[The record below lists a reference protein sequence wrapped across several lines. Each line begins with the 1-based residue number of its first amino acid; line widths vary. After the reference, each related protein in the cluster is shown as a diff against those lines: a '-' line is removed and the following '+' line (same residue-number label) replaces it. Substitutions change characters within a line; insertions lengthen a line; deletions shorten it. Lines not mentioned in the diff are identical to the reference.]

1 MANTPA
7 QTERDRLERE
17 IERMEVKRRALD
29 LALGEFLHEGR
40 RTRDALERVGGHSHA
55 LEAKARGLK
64 KNAKLTRRDLEQTDR
79 EIESLQRQL
88 AEISTENSHSGDT

>member
-1 MANTPA
+1 MANAPT
-7 QTERDRLERE
+7 QMERDRLERE
-17 IERMEVKRRALD
+17 IERREMKRRALD

-64 KNAKLTRRDLEQTDR
+64 KNVKMTRQDLEQTDR
-79 EIESLQRQL
+79 EIGGLQRRL
-88 AEISTENSHSGDT
+88 AEIGTEIDQP

>member
-1 MANTPA
+1 MAKTPT
-7 QTERDRLERE
+7 QTEWDRLERE
-17 IERMEVKRRALD
+17 IERREVKRRALD

-64 KNAKLTRRDLEQTDR
+64 KNAKITRQDPEQTDR
-79 EIESLQRQL
+79 EIEGLQRRL
-88 AEISTENSHSGDT
+88 AEIGTEIDQP

>member
-1 MANTPA
+1 MALPPS

-17 IERMEVKRRALD
+17 IERGEVKRRALD
-29 LALGEFLHEGR
+29 VALGEFLHEGR

-64 KNAKLTRRDLEQTDR
+64 KNVKMTRRDLEQTDR
-79 EIESLQRQL
+79 EIEGLRRRL
-88 AEISTENSHSGDT
+88 AEIGPEIDQP

>member
-1 MANTPA
+1 MANTPT

-17 IERMEVKRRALD
+17 IERREVKRRALD

-64 KNAKLTRRDLEQTDR
+64 KNVKMTRQDLEQTDR
-79 EIESLQRQL
+79 EIGGLQRRL
-88 AEISTENSHSGDT
+88 AEIGTEIDQP

>member
-1 MANTPA
+1 MAKTPT
-7 QTERDRLERE
+7 QTEWDRLERE
-17 IERMEVKRRALD
+17 IERREVKRRALD

-64 KNAKLTRRDLEQTDR
+64 KNVKMTRQDLEQTDR
-79 EIESLQRQL
+79 EIGGLQRRL
-88 AEISTENSHSGDT
+88 AEIGTEIDQP

>member
-1 MANTPA
+1 MAKTPT
-7 QTERDRLERE
+7 QTEWDRLERE
-17 IERMEVKRRALD
+17 IERREVKRRALD

-64 KNAKLTRRDLEQTDR
+64 KNVKMTRQDLEQTDR
-79 EIESLQRQL
+79 EIEGLQRRL
-88 AEISTENSHSGDT
+88 AEIGTEIDQP